1 MNADLRNQA
10 ESLEFETKQVKI
22 KTTCRHTHL
31 LQLIDPLS
39 GLDGHVKE
47 AQYAPHNVHD
57 GVGHLRGGADVTDV
71 PPGVGEQEGLGELGG
86 EVLSNLRGGHE
97 VVFLREAI
105 ELIKLHV

>member
-10 ESLEFETKQVKI
+10 ESLEFETKQVK
-22 KTTCRHTHL
+22 TTCRHTRL
-31 LQLIDPLS
+31 LQLVDPLS

-47 AQYAPHNVHD
+47 AQYAPHNVDD

-71 PPGVGEQEGLGELGG
+71 PPGVVEQEGLGELGG

-105 ELIKLHV
+105 ELIKAHL